1 MRRGQNQGGQRA
13 ERARRSSMRG
23 GQGQRGTVCTT
34 RRTRYMQRCAP
45 RVARTPYLVRRTRPW
60 SIDEVYVARSLVE
73 FQISPAPGLHKG
85 KTGRVS
91 CKSDKILF
99 HNCHSPLFLACP
111 SLRTCRRSQLRSS
124 QRGSPFNT
132 FHSNRVVVDVD
143 DAVVAAF
150 RDAANK
156 IFPAHY
162 SYLDLHNRRASGSHQ
177 GRSCGHNKGKQV
189 GSHQERSCG
198 CECSKPCMCQLSA
211 PIAQCPWRGWSPLW
225 HQT

>member
-1 MRRGQNQGGQRA
+1 
-13 ERARRSSMRG
+13 
-23 GQGQRGTVCTT
+23 
-34 RRTRYMQRCAP
+34 MQRCAP

-73 FQISPAPGLHKG
+73 FQISPAPVDYTRAKQAACLVNLIRFFS
-85 KTGRVS
+85 TTV
-91 CKSDKILF
+91 
-99 HNCHSPLFLACP
+99 SPLFLACP

-156 IFPAHY
+156 NFPAH
-162 SYLDLHNRRASGSHQ
+162 YLDLHNRRASGSHQ

>member
-99 HNCHSPLFLACP
+99 HNCLPSFP
-111 SLRTCRRSQLRSS
+111 SL
-124 QRGSPFNT
+124 PF
-132 FHSNRVVVDVD
+132 
-143 DAVVAAF
+143 VA
-150 RDAANK
+150 
-156 IFPAHY
+156 HM
-162 SYLDLHNRRASGSHQ
+162 Q
-177 GRSCGHNKGKQV
+177 T
-189 GSHQERSCG
+189 
-198 CECSKPCMCQLSA
+198 LSA
-211 PIAQCPWRGWSPLW
+211 TQLAARQSL
-225 HQT
+225 